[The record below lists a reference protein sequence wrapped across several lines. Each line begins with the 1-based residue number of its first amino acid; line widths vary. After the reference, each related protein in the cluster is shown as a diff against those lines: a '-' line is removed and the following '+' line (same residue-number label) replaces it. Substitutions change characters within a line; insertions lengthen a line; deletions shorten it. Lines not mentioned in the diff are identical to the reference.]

1 MKSLNKKL
9 NLIRYN
15 CLEAIYNA
23 KSGHPGGCLSCVDII
38 FQIFKNYMPKRKNL
52 YKKVNRNYFVLSK
65 GHAAPALYSVVYHF
79 NLISKNDNLKLRKLN
94 SITQGHTHL
103 TKKNLWMGANTGSLG
118 QGLSFSIG
126 YALGLKKIKSKKK
139 VFSIIGDGES
149 QEGQIWEAAMF
160 ASHHK
165 IDNLC
170 VFLDYNKLQSDNQ
183 VKNIMNLEPLKKK
196 WQSFNWFVYEIN
208 GHSAQDILKAFKIFE
223 KNKGRPTIFIAHT
236 VKGKGVS
243 FMENHPFWHGSVKM
257 TTEQINKSKHELLN
271 NKLRR

>member
-1 MKSLNKKL
+1 
-9 NLIRYN
+9 
-15 CLEAIYNA
+15 
-23 KSGHPGGCLSCVDII
+23 
-38 FQIFKNYMPKRKNL
+38 
-52 YKKVNRNYFVLSK
+52 
-65 GHAAPALYSVVYHF
+65 
-79 NLISKNDNLKLRKLN
+79 
-94 SITQGHTHL
+94 
-103 TKKNLWMGANTGSLG
+103 
-118 QGLSFSIG
+118 
-126 YALGLKKIKSKKK
+126 
-139 VFSIIGDGES
+139 
-149 QEGQIWEAAMF
+149 MF